1 MLSVSPGVPE
11 RPPASLGKPSS
22 SVTASDPP
30 AYIQYFLFGLEES
43 HINLGVPGLQCYG
56 VTLSSPQRKDTK
68 TQRRQDISSMSQL
81 VAATLGEGP
90 SVPIA
95 T

>member
-1 MLSVSPGVPE
+1 MLSVSPIVPE
-11 RPPASLGKPSS
+11 RPPASLGKHSS

-43 HINLGVPGLQCYG
+43 HINLGIQCYG
-56 VTLSSPQRKDTK
+56 VTLSSPYRKDTK
-68 TQRRQDISSMSQL
+68 IQRRQDISSMSQL
-81 VAATLGEGP
+81 VAAILGEGL